1 MSESLSFG
9 RTRIAPTP
17 SGYLHLGNVLSFV
30 ITVAWARRTGAK
42 VLLRIDDLDRE
53 RYQPAYV
60 QDIFDTLNF
69 LELPWDEGP
78 RNVSEFEQQYSQV
91 HRMPLYQEALQALA
105 QAGRIFACT
114 CSRSSLQNTV
124 AYPGTCRDKHYP
136 LDAAQVNWRLYAD
149 PTTAIN
155 IKGVPSET
163 ISTTLPASMQDFV
176 VRKKDGFPAYQLSS
190 IVDDLHFGVDLIV
203 RGADLLPSTIAQLYL
218 AAQLPANNFHNIAF
232 FHHAL
237 LTGANGSK
245 LSKSAGDTSIQ
256 YLRKEGYSRAAIYG
270 LLGAQ
275 LGIAEPVSDWSSL
288 AERLPDL
295 LPATHLPS

>member
-9 RTRIAPTP
+9 KTRIAPTP

-91 HRMPLYQEALQALA
+91 HRMPLYKEALQALA
-105 QAGRIFACT
+105 QAGRVFACT
-114 CSRSSLQNTV
+114 CSRSDLQNTV

-136 LDAAQVNWRLYAD
+136 LDMAQVNWRLYTDANA
-149 PTTAIN
+149 TIN
-155 IKGVPSET
+155 IKGVSPDT
-163 ISTTLPASMQDFV
+163 TSTTLPASMQDFV

-190 IVDDLHFGVDLIV
+190 IIDDLHFGVDLVV
-203 RGADLLPSTIAQLYL
+203 RGADLWPSTIAQLYL
-218 AAQLPANNFHNIAF
+218 TEQLPANNFHTIAF

-256 YLRKEGYSRAAIYG
+256 YLRKEGYSRKEVYS
-270 LLGAQ
+270 LLGTM
-275 LGIAEPVSDWSSL
+275 LGITEPIDGCYSL
-288 AERLPDL
+288 AERLQEL
-295 LPATHLPS
+295 LYAEISI

>member
-78 RNVSEFEQQYSQV
+78 RNVAEFGQQYSQV
-91 HRMPLYQEALQALA
+91 HRMPLYKEALQALV
-105 QAGRIFACT
+105 QDGKVFSCT
-114 CSRSSLQNTV
+114 CSRSALQHTV
-124 AYPGTCRDKHYP
+124 AYPGTCRNKHYP
-136 LDAAQVNWRLYAD
+136 LDMNQVNWRLYID
-149 PTTAIN
+149 PTAPIH
-155 IKGVPSET
+155 IKGVPSGT
-163 ISTTLPASMQDFV
+163 ITTTLPDPMQDFV

-190 IVDDLHFGVDLIV
+190 IIDDLHFEVDLIV
-203 RGADLLPSTIAQLYL
+203 RGSDLWPSTLAQLYL
-218 AAQLPANNFHNIAF
+218 AAQLPSNNFSAVSF

-256 YLRKEGYSRAAIYG
+256 FLRKEGYSRTAVYG
-270 LLGAQ
+270 LLGGQ
-275 LGIAEPVSDWSSL
+275 LGVAEPVSDWVSL
-288 AERLPDL
+288 AEQLPGL
-295 LPATHLPS
+295 LAT